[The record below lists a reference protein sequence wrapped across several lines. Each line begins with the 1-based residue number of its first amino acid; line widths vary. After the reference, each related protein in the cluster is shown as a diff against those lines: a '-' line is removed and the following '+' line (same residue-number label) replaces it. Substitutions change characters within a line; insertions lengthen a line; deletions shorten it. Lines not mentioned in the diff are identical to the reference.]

1 MEHLFLIFQVLFDVV
16 VIILLAILISR
27 RRLEK
32 EDIDRV
38 LAVEE
43 RIRVL
48 LEDKAKEISAFHDMV
63 AYERDRA
70 IEELKKKELEIE
82 KKLALL
88 SDAVG
93 RKEEEKRKKRDMVK
107 HLLKKGKTPA
117 EIASELDIPISEVK
131 LIAEL
136 LQKV

>member
-1 MEHLFLIFQVLFDVV
+1 MEHLFLIFQVVFDVV
-16 VIILLAILISR
+16 VIILLAVLISR
-27 RRLEK
+27 RRLER
-32 EDIDRV
+32 EDIDRI

-43 RIRVL
+43 RIKVL
-48 LEDKAKEISAFHDMV
+48 LEDKTREISAFHDMV
-63 AYERDRA
+63 AYERDKA